1 MASFIIT
8 VILLC
13 ITPGPG
19 VLSLAGTGA
28 AFGLQH
34 GLRYMLGLWVGHSL
48 VSLVVIT
55 GLAAVILTEPIIR
68 SALVLICAGYFLYLA
83 LLIACA
89 KSKIVFI
96 HMSAP
101 GFVTGLTLNL
111 MNPKAYAVH
120 AILFGGFALY
130 PDDFLLGVVYKK
142 LVLNFVWV
150 CDHFLWLYA
159 GFKIHQLNLTR
170 RRQNQINVG
179 MAVCIIVVVIVCVW
193 SVFSH

>member
-28 AFGLQH
+28 AFGL
-34 GLRYMLGLWVGHSL
+34 MLGLWVGHSL

-130 PDDFLLGVVYKK
+130 PDDFLLGVVYK
-142 LVLNFVWV
+142 NWF
-150 CDHFLWLYA
+150 
-159 GFKIHQLNLTR
+159 
-170 RRQNQINVG
+170 
-179 MAVCIIVVVIVCVW
+179 
-193 SVFSH
+193 